1 MRRIG
6 NDDKY
11 IFYNKTTI
19 YCKKCIFGTYFLK
32 NIHFLPFKCRVA
44 VRIFMP
50 MEKNKTPA
58 RQDTE
63 LDDLDFSILSHLQ
76 KDGRTSFTV
85 IADKLNVSIGTI
97 RTRFNRL
104 IEEGTISIIGRVDP
118 DKVGFRSY
126 AHIAVYIRPAT
137 LKEQV
142 ARKVAKMQE
151 VSFLAMTS
159 GAYDL
164 EVNVM
169 CRDNDHLVTFVNE
182 ISKIEGVYQTNTTIY
197 FKVYKYA
204 QPDLGLLR
212 G

>member
-1 MRRIG
+1 
-6 NDDKY
+6 
-11 IFYNKTTI
+11 
-19 YCKKCIFGTYFLK
+19 
-32 NIHFLPFKCRVA
+32 
-44 VRIFMP
+44 
-50 MEKNKTPA
+50 MEKNKA
-58 RQDTE
+58 LIKQDTA

-142 ARKVAKMQE
+142 ARKIARMPE

-159 GAYDL
+159 GTYDL

-212 G
+212 DGDGR